1 MMSCSDGIKPN
12 EGNDGFGLITALM
25 FVLLVA
31 AVITPLAVLG
41 RGQVLA
47 SAYSTRR
54 TAFELLSPG
63 LSLVA
68 YAGQPKS
75 PILTGW
81 QQCMGDGK
89 VFYLHIQDQNGLIGL
104 NSASNALLKIGFLS
118 LGYIESD
125 ATRFADRIEIYREI
139 GSDEPGTDKDAAF
152 IVKHAPFENIA
163 ELYDVLTPPL
173 PDLGKIARIFTI
185 QNKTDTVTIAH
196 SPPALRRQLERHD
209 QALQFAAAGNL
220 PSGHAEIS
228 FAEFKAGEPSGFL
241 STVMLASATGDGA
254 SPNILQKETVFTSL
268 STLDLD
274 PMAPMPCPDL
284 LKRLTEGL

>member
-1 MMSCSDGIKPN
+1 
-12 EGNDGFGLITALM
+12 M

-63 LSLVA
+63 LSIVA

-75 PILTGW
+75 PVMTGW
-81 QQCMGDGK
+81 QQCIGDGK

-118 LGYIESD
+118 LGYTESD
-125 ATRFADRIEIYREI
+125 ATRFADRVEIYREI
-139 GSDEPGTDKDAAF
+139 GSAEARTDKDAAF

-209 QALQFAAAGNL
+209 QALQFAAAGDL